1 MDKLT
6 QAGQFVIEKAT
17 IFTSTGSEIPV
28 EESILEVSIYEDI
41 YANSIYGE
49 LVVMNTIGLA
59 AEGPVIGQEYLSIII
74 STPTL
79 EDPKHKIIFD
89 QNQLHITKVARNYIG
104 NDTEVLTMSF
114 VTSEIIHNQRW

>member
-1 MDKLT
+1 MDTLT

-28 EESILEVSIYEDI
+28 HQSILEVSIYEDI

-49 LVVMNTIGLA
+49 LVVMNTVGLA
-59 AEGPVIGQEYLSIII
+59 SEGPIIGQEYLSIII

-89 QNQLHITKVARNYIG
+89 QNQLHITKVAMLVMTQNY
-104 NDTEVLTMSF
+104 
-114 VTSEIIHNQRW
+114 